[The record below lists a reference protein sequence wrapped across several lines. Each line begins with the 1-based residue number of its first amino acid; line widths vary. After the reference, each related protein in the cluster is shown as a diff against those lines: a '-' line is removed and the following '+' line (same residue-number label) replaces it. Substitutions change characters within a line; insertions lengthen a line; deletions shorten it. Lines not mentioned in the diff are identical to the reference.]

1 MELIMKFDCNNSND
15 LLKSIKDLDVKMVD
29 LRFTDIPG
37 TMQHFTVPIKFLT
50 EDMFLDGLGFDGSSI
65 RGFQEI
71 QESDM
76 IVIPDVTSAYLDPF
90 TSEKTLALHCNIK
103 DPVSGNDYTRDPR
116 NIAKKAEAYLK
127 STNIADI
134 AYFGPEAE
142 FFVFN
147 NVQYDSG
154 SNYSFYE
161 VDSTEG
167 IWNSGTDENPNLAHK
182 PRHKEGYFPLPPV
195 DSLHDLRTEM
205 VMTMQNI
212 GLTVEAHHHE
222 VATSGQCEIDLA
234 FDSLLSMA
242 DDLMKYKYVVKNVA
256 KQHGMTATFMPKP
269 LFEDNGSGMHVHQS
283 LWKNGKTLMYGE
295 SNYAN
300 LSDLALHYIG
310 GILKNA
316 PALLAFCAP
325 TTNSYKRLVPGFE
338 APVNI
343 VYSQRNRSAA
353 VRIPAY
359 SQSPKSKRMEF
370 RCPDPTANPYL
381 AFSAMLMAGL
391 DGINNKIDP
400 GSSVDKN
407 LYDLPPEKLENIPS
421 TPGSLSKA
429 LDALEKNHD
438 FLLQGDVFTKDVI
451 ESYISYKRENEI
463 NAINLRPHPYELHL
477 YYDA

>member
-1 MELIMKFDCNNSND
+1 MKFDCKNQNE
-15 LLKSIKDLDVKMVD
+15 LLKSIREHDVKMVD
-29 LRFTDIPG
+29 LRFTDVPG
-37 TMQHFTVPIKFLT
+37 TMQHFTIPVKFLT
-50 EDMFLDGLGFDGSSI
+50 EDTFSEGVGFDGSSV

-76 IVIPDVTSAYLDPF
+76 IVIPDITSAYLDPF
-90 TSEKTLALHCNIK
+90 TSEKTLVLHCNIK
-103 DPVSGNDYTRDPR
+103 DPISGKDYTRDPR
-116 NIAKKAEAYLK
+116 NIAKKAESFLK
-127 STNIADI
+127 STNIADT

-167 IWNSGTDENPNLAHK
+167 IWNSGSDENPNLAHK

-205 VMTMQNI
+205 VITMQDI
-212 GLTVEAHHHE
+212 GLSVEAHHHE
-222 VATSGQCEIDLA
+222 VATSGQCEIDLEFA
-234 FDSLLSMA
+234 PLLSMA

-283 LWKNGKTLMYGE
+283 LWKAGNTLMYGE

-300 LSDLALHYIG
+300 LSDLAINYIG
-310 GILKNA
+310 GILKHT

-353 VRIPAY
+353 IRIPAY

-400 GSSVDKN
+400 GNSVDKN
-407 LYDLPPEKLENIPS
+407 LYDLPPEKLKNIPS

-429 LDALEKNHD
+429 LDALEKDHD

-451 ESYISYKRENEI
+451 DAYISYKRENEV
-463 NAINLRPHPYELHL
+463 NAINLRTHPYELHL